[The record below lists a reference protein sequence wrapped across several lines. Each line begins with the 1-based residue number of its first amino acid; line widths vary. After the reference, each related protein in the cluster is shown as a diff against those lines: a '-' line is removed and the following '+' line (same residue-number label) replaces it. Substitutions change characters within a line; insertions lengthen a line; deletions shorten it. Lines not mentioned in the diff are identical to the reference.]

1 METNKE
7 LRFENGRI
15 SLMASQTSCKLYFYG
30 DIVSSVWD
38 KWGNDDKCPQ
48 DVADLLNAIPND
60 AQLDIYINSGGG
72 DVHAGIAI
80 YQQLKRRTGV
90 NVIHVDGLAASI
102 ASVIAMA
109 GDDIIVPASAQIM
122 IHKPWSLVGGNADE
136 LRKTADI
143 LDLCQQSIMDI
154 YMGKVND
161 GIARETIESMM
172 NEETWLTGSDA
183 AQFFKI
189 TVDDVPAAAAC
200 RSAYFG
206 KYKHA
211 PKFTQ
216 TAEDAKQEE
225 IERMKIQLELMTLD
239 I

>member
-1 METNKE
+1 METNRE

-48 DVADLLNAIPND
+48 DVADLLNAIPKD

-172 NEETWLTGSDA
+172 NDETWLTGSDA
-183 AQFFKI
+183 AKFFKI

>member
-90 NVIHVDGLAASI
+90 NVVHVDGLAASI

-122 IHKPWSLVGGNADE
+122 IHKPWSLVAGNADD

-143 LDLCQQSIMDI
+143 LDLCQQSIVNI
-154 YMGKVND
+154 YMGKTLKGV
-161 GIARETIESMM
+161 GQETIESMM
-172 NEETWLTGSDA
+172 NDETWLTGSDA

-216 TAEDAKQEE
+216 TAEDAKQDE

>member
-80 YQQLKRRTGV
+80 YQQLTRRTGV

-143 LDLCQQSIMDI
+143 LDLCQQSIVNI
-154 YMGKVND
+154 YMGKTLK
-161 GIARETIESMM
+161 GIEQETIESMM
-172 NEETWLTGSDA
+172 NDETWLTGSDA

-216 TAEDAKQEE
+216 TAEDAKQDE

>member
-161 GIARETIESMM
+161 GIARETIENMM
-172 NEETWLTGSDA
+172 NDETWLTGSDA

-216 TAEDAKQEE
+216 TAEDAKQDE
-225 IERMKIQLELMTLD
+225 IERMRIQLELMTLD

>member
-48 DVADLLNAIPND
+48 DVADLLNAIPKD

-90 NVIHVDGLAASI
+90 NVVHVDGLAASI

-122 IHKPWSLVGGNADE
+122 IHKPWSLVAGNADD

-143 LDLCQQSIMDI
+143 LDLCQQSIVNI
-154 YMGKVND
+154 YMGKTLK
-161 GIARETIESMM
+161 GIEQDTIESMM
-172 NEETWLTGSDA
+172 NDETWLTGSDA

-211 PKFTQ
+211 PQFTQ

>member
-48 DVADLLNAIPND
+48 DVADLLNAIPKD

-172 NEETWLTGSDA
+172 NDETWLTGSDA
-183 AQFFKI
+183 AKFFKI

>member
-90 NVIHVDGLAASI
+90 NVVHVDGLAASI

-122 IHKPWSLVGGNADE
+122 IHKPWSLVAGNADD

-143 LDLCQQSIMDI
+143 LDLCQQSIVNI
-154 YMGKVND
+154 YMGKTLK
-161 GIARETIESMM
+161 GIEQETIESMM
-172 NEETWLTGSDA
+172 NDETWLTGSDA

-216 TAEDAKQEE
+216 TAEDAKQDE

>member
-1 METNKE
+1 METSEE
-7 LRFENGRI
+7 LRFESGRI

-102 ASVIAMA
+102 ASVIAMV

-161 GIARETIESMM
+161 GIARETIENMM
-172 NEETWLTGSDA
+172 NDETWLTGSDA